1 MPIQSHR
8 LCPNIRHV
16 IRERNIVTLR
26 RMLEERSIEKVV
38 DLMMNLTTS
47 EQVVVMRSLPLERS
61 TATFQ
66 QLPSTVQSRLSA
78 ALAPEELASLLERD
92 MTAGELK

>member
-8 LCPNIRHV
+8 LWPNIRHV
-16 IRERNIVTLR
+16 IRERNLVTLR
-26 RMLEERSIEKVV
+26 RMLEEWSIEKVV

-47 EQVVVMRSLPLERS
+47 EQVVVLRSLPLERS
-61 TATFQ
+61 TAAFQ

-78 ALAPEELASLLERD
+78 ALSPEELASLLKRD